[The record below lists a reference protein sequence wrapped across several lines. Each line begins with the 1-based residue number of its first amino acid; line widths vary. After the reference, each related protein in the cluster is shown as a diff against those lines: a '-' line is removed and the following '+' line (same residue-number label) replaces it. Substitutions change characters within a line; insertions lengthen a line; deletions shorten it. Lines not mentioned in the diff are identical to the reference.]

1 MPASTFGPLDNYIDL
16 LLDTVCVVD
25 ETGRFVYVS
34 AGCENVF
41 GYTQDEMVGRLITDM
56 LHPDDLEIT
65 LQKAKEVMQG
75 KTLPCFENR
84 YIRKDG
90 SIAHIMWSARW
101 AEKDKLRVAVARDIS
116 ARIRSEARQRATYA
130 ISEAAHSTQDLQ
142 QLFDL
147 IRKIVAGLIPVDSFS
162 IVLSNK
168 TTNTGYADSCV
179 LAYTHSTDQDMPGA
193 TDQRIQLAQQIFA
206 TNSSLLTH
214 VQTDLTG
221 VAHWIGVPL
230 SAQSHVLGAVLASR
244 HDARQ
249 SFTDSEKELLHFVS
263 NQIAAAVERQQMIDH
278 LQQLALYDSLTQ
290 LPNRTLFEDRMQ
302 LALARAR
309 RRKAM
314 LSLLYIDLDKFK
326 DVNDSFGHAI
336 GDQLLIQ
343 VARRLENCLRECD
356 TVARLGGDEFV
367 ILLENVIH
375 ADQVRRVC
383 DKIRQ
388 AMTSTF
394 QLEPHCVS
402 VGVSIG
408 VALYPE
414 HGNEIHSLM
423 RYADSQMYQSK
434 SKSGN

>member
-1 MPASTFGPLDNYIDL
+1 MSASTFGPLDNYIDL

-65 LQKAKEVMQG
+65 LKKAKEVMQG
-75 KTLPCFENR
+75 KTLPYFENR

-90 SIAHIMWSARW
+90 STAYIMWSARW

-116 ARIRSEARQRATYA
+116 SRIRAEARQRATYA

-162 IVLSNK
+162 IALYDKVKS
-168 TTNTGYADSCV
+168 TGSVGSCV
-179 LAYTHSTDQDMPGA
+179 IAYTHSADQDAPVA
-193 TDQRIQLAQQIFA
+193 KDQRIRLAQQIF
-206 TNSSLLTH
+206 TSNSSLLTH
-214 VQTDLTG
+214 VQADQNG

-230 SAQSHVLGAVLASR
+230 RAQTHALGAVLASR
-244 HDARQ
+244 HDAQ
-249 SFTDSEKELLHFVS
+249 HNFSDSEQELLHFVS
-263 NQIAAAVERQQMIDH
+263 NQIAAAVERQQMINH
-278 LQQLALYDSLTQ
+278 LQHLALYDSLTN
-290 LPNRTLFEDRMQ
+290 LPNRKLFEDRMQ

-326 DVNDSFGHAI
+326 DVNDTFGHAI
-336 GDQLLIQ
+336 GDQLLTQ
-343 VARRLENCLRECD
+343 VARRLEDCLRECD
-356 TVARLGGDEFV
+356 TVARLGGDEFIV
-367 ILLENVIH
+367 LLENVIH
-375 ADQVRRVC
+375 ADQVRRVT

-388 AMTSTF
+388 AMTNTF
-394 QLEPHCVS
+394 QLESHCAS
-402 VGVSIG
+402 IGVSIG

-423 RYADSQMYQSK
+423 RHADAQMYESK
-434 SKSGN
+434 SKPGN